1 MSSGELYDE
10 AIQVAVEHFVR
21 DGRAVGYSDTSNQ
34 VANDKG
40 DPVVAS
46 AKCKSAEDK
55 EPRQEVLIP
64 AAKQNGEATNPDA
77 ARVHTEAALQVD
89 QTEEAATRVV
99 FVRWGRLGHW
109 EWSSFTLL

>member
-1 MSSGELYDE
+1 M
-10 AIQVAVEHFVR
+10 AVEHFVQ
-21 DGRAVGYSDTSNQ
+21 DGRAVGYSDMSNQ
-34 VANDKG
+34 VANDRG
-40 DPVVAS
+40 GPVVAL

-55 EPRQEVLIP
+55 GPRPEVRIP
-64 AAKQNGEATNPDA
+64 VAKQDGEATKPDA

-99 FVRWGRLGHW
+99 VVRWGRLGHW